1 MQRLC
6 GQAHRLSHGLH
17 PIHSIP
23 PGGGQIQ
30 AGAIKGRGEIC
41 NDTGLYADAARC
53 EPRKARRE
61 ATLLMSGITEQEYAA
76 WLEKALQALY
86 KSKPLAIAIVA
97 KTESGNTLTGYYNAD
112 AQDKAVFAHHI
123 QSDIVLD
130 IIKANAAEIK
140 AMMEGVDDGTD

>member
-1 MQRLC
+1 M
-6 GQAHRLSHGLH
+6 G
-17 PIHSIP
+17 
-23 PGGGQIQ
+23 
-30 AGAIKGRGEIC
+30 
-41 NDTGLYADAARC
+41 
-53 EPRKARRE
+53 
-61 ATLLMSGITEQEYAA
+61 GITEQEYAA

-97 KTESGNTLTGYYNAD
+97 KTTLTGYYNAD

-123 QSDIVLD
+123 QSEIVLD

>member
-1 MQRLC
+1 
-6 GQAHRLSHGLH
+6 
-17 PIHSIP
+17 
-23 PGGGQIQ
+23 
-30 AGAIKGRGEIC
+30 
-41 NDTGLYADAARC
+41 
-53 EPRKARRE
+53 
-61 ATLLMSGITEQEYAA
+61 MSGITEQEYAA

-97 KTESGNTLTGYYNAD
+97 KTEAGNTLTGYYNAD
-112 AQDKAVFAHHI
+112 ARDKAVFAHHI